1 MTDIGDQIVIYV
13 NTGSGGKQYYYS
25 KAEKSQYR
33 TISWYDRPFLN
44 VANINNIDYAFTGTD
59 QKRQVYIASGYQPQL
74 VKTSIPFNFDL
85 ASGVKRLFFNPN
97 KTNNIE
103 TMTQRVFVPDDQGN
117 IYSIGNVIP
126 GLPTSV
132 HKQFTVVGS
141 VNTLYFN
148 ELSGM
153 FLIVL
158 FQSTSLAGSLK
169 NYFQVFSLGNSGQ
182 ERQGTA
188 YITRNKFY

>member
-25 KAEKSQYR
+25 KAEQSQYR
-33 TISWYDRPFLN
+33 TISWYDRPFIN

-74 VKTSIPFNFDL
+74 VKTSIPYNFDL

-103 TMTQRVFVPDDQGN
+103 TMTQRVFVPDDQ
-117 IYSIGNVIP
+117 
-126 GLPTSV
+126 
-132 HKQFTVVGS
+132 
-141 VNTLYFN
+141 
-148 ELSGM
+148 
-153 FLIVL
+153 
-158 FQSTSLAGSLK
+158 
-169 NYFQVFSLGNSGQ
+169 
-182 ERQGTA
+182 
-188 YITRNKFY
+188 